1 MIEAWV
7 SKLLIQWYD
16 FCPHT
21 NTGEVYAAAL
31 AIDMKSDLFLQG
43 NERNIHNLICICI
56 FSMDNVL
63 GKM

>member
-16 FCPHT
+16 FSPHT

-43 NERNIHNLICICI
+43 KTRNEI
-56 FSMDNVL
+56 FIT
-63 GKM
+63 